1 MFIIIEISK
10 GCDKHVTSFSYC
22 LYQGISHGM
31 WHLAWGRVDD
41 FSFSIFKSIFFC
53 QLEFIILFPSLSQ
66 DSELAISYLV
76 TSTWWSEDL
85 SSIVKT
91 VYVEPLHDC
100 QACADRMPIEL
111 WWTIVQF
118 RGRLHRI
125 KQYLSRTIII
135 NFFARIDLINK
146 I

>member
-1 MFIIIEISK
+1 MKFHKDVISTSPVSATVFPK
-10 GCDKHVTSFSYC
+10 GSVTGCDTSLGGWWMIFHFRFLSLFFLSIGNHYT
-22 LYQGISHGM
+22 
-31 WHLAWGRVDD
+31 
-41 FSFSIFKSIFFC
+41 FSISFTTLRIGH
-53 QLEFIILFPSLSQ
+53 ILFSHQHLMEWRPIQ
-66 DSELAISYLV
+66 YC
-76 TSTWWSEDL
+76 EDC
-85 SSIVKT
+85 ICRAT
-91 VYVEPLHDC
+91 YC

-135 NFFARIDLINK
+135 IFLARIDLINK